1 MQHICF
7 WKHDSRNTEEDK
19 GGIHE
24 EAKTMDRYTH
34 KAHVHIYS
42 KNIRYTRKECL
53 GSSFS
58 FYPQQRV
65 ECRFRSDWEG
75 GLLYKYLG
83 FGD

>member
-1 MQHICF
+1 
-7 WKHDSRNTEEDK
+7 
-19 GGIHE
+19 
-24 EAKTMDRYTH
+24 MDRYTH